1 MEQKDTKEDKTS
13 RLRGPRT
20 TKSPMDIG
28 RIPPQALD
36 LEQAVLGAMMIDANA
51 LNNAIDIL
59 RTKDAFYDP
68 KHQVIYE
75 AIAEL
80 YNTTTPVDLLTVTEQ
95 LRKLGSLQIAGGA
108 YYISTLTNKIASAAH
123 VEHHARIII
132 EKYIQREVIG
142 ISNDILRDAYDE
154 TKDIFEV
161 LSKAESGLFEVAQS
175 NMKKG
180 YDTMQ
185 TAMKGAMEEI
195 EKARE
200 NTDGVSGIPTGLK
213 ELDRVTSGWQRSD
226 MIVIAARPAMGK
238 TAFVL
243 SIARNIAVDYNM
255 GVVVFSLEM
264 SSVQLV
270 KRLIS
275 SEAQMDAEKLRKGN
289 IEDYELQQI
298 YSRIGRLN
306 KAPLY
311 IDDTPGI
318 SIFELRAKCRR
329 LKQKHN
335 IEVVIIDYLQLMTG
349 GTNKGQ
355 GNREQEISH
364 ISRSIKE
371 IAKELNIPVIV
382 LSQLNRSVEARGGDK
397 KPVLSDLRESG
408 AIEQD
413 ADIVS
418 FIHRPEY
425 YGLMEDEYGPTQGV
439 GNIIIAKHRNGSTGT
454 IRLKF
459 IGKYAK
465 FDNLDSFDMIE
476 DDDFQPAI
484 PAAMPVGNEFDEGQ
498 PDGFLIKQSKMNDDE
513 DFNLSGNDSSEMP
526 F

>member
-1 MEQKDTKEDKTS
+1 MEKDEKKEKKAIRNRS
-13 RLRGPRT
+13 SKAQRT
-20 TKSPMDIG
+20 PMDIG
-28 RIPPQALD
+28 RIPPQAID
-36 LEQAVLGAMMIDANA
+36 LEQAVLGAMMIDNLA

-68 KHQVIYE
+68 KHQVIFE
-75 AIAEL
+75 AISEL
-80 YNTTTPVDLLTVTEQ
+80 YQTTNPIDLLTVTEQ
-95 LRKLGSLQIAGGA
+95 LRKLGSLEIAGGA
-108 YYISTLTNKIASAAH
+108 YYISTLTNKVASSAH
-123 VEHHARIII
+123 VEHHSRIII

-142 ISNDILRDAYDE
+142 ISSDILKEAFDE
-154 TKDIFEV
+154 TKDVFNV
-161 LSKAESGLFEVAQS
+161 LSKAEELLFEIAQN
-175 NMKKG
+175 NMKKS

-185 TAMKGAMEEI
+185 VAMKGAMEEI
-195 EKARE
+195 VKARE
-200 NTDGVSGIPTGLK
+200 NKDGVSGIPTGFK
-213 ELDRVTSGWQRSD
+213 DLDRITSGWQRSD
-226 MIVIAARPAMGK
+226 MIVVAARPGMGK

-243 SIARNIAVDYNM
+243 SMARNIAVDYELP
-255 GVVVFSLEM
+255 VALFSLEM

-275 SEAQMDAEKLRKGN
+275 SEAEIDAVKLRKGN
-289 IEDYELQQI
+289 IEDHEFQQI
-298 YSRIGRLN
+298 NTKIGNLA
-306 KAPLY
+306 KAPIF

-329 LKQKHN
+329 LKQKHD
-335 IEVVIIDYLQLMTG
+335 IDIVIIDYLQLMTG
-349 GTNKGQ
+349 GTNKSI

-382 LSQLNRSVEARGGDK
+382 LSQLNRSVEQRGGDK

-418 FIHRPEY
+418 FIYRPEY
-425 YGLMEDEYGPTQGV
+425 YDLLEDENGNPTQGQ
-439 GNIIIAKHRNGSTGT
+439 GQIIIAKHRNGVTDT
-454 IRLKF
+454 VKLKF

-465 FDNLDSFDMIE
+465 FDNIDTYDTDVNFEQLDSMPVGSDFDSEGTENRMIKSSRMNE
-476 DDDFQPAI
+476 IDDDFD
-484 PAAMPVGNEFDEGQ
+484 V
-498 PDGFLIKQSKMNDDE
+498 
-513 DFNLSGNDSSEMP
+513 SGNDKEETP